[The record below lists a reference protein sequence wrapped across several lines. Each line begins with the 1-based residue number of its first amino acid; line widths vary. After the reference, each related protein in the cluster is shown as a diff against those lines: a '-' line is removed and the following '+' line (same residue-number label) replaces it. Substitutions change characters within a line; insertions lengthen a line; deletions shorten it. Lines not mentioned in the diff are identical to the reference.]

1 VGTNHDTR
9 FLIGLLVIS
18 LAVTALSV
26 IGLLMVVFKADPNP
40 LPTITVPLQVMATA
54 TLEPRLPPAVD
65 SEPPRHGVVVVES
78 QSSKTITAQEIIA
91 ITTPQ
96 VLEIELVP
104 VTK

>member
-18 LAVTALSV
+18 LAVTALSI

-40 LPTITVPLQVMATA
+40 LPTITVPVVMATA

-65 SEPPRHGVVVVES
+65 PEPPRHGVVVVES

-96 VLEIELVP
+96 VLTVELVP